1 MIIYFQF
8 GRNLPYYMYFSDT
21 EVGKSLTSKQSR
33 SRPTVTRWIIPKIK
47 AFIIIMKYVFNK
59 KQDIMR
65 IFLTTFLQN
74 QVKDV
79 FLGYFFTY
87 TIMYTSANKIF
98 G

>member
-1 MIIYFQF
+1 
-8 GRNLPYYMYFSDT
+8 
-21 EVGKSLTSKQSR
+21 
-33 SRPTVTRWIIPKIK
+33 
-47 AFIIIMKYVFNK
+47 MKYVFNK

-65 IFLTTFLQN
+65 IFLTTLQN
-74 QVKDV
+74 QVEDV

>member
-1 MIIYFQF
+1 
-8 GRNLPYYMYFSDT
+8 MYFSDS
-21 EVGKSLTSKQSR
+21 ELDKSLTSKRSR
-33 SRPTVTRWIIPKIK
+33 SRPTVTTWIIPKIK
-47 AFIIIMKYVFNK
+47 AFINIMKYVFNE
-59 KQDIMR
+59 KQDNMR

-74 QVKDV
+74 QVEDV